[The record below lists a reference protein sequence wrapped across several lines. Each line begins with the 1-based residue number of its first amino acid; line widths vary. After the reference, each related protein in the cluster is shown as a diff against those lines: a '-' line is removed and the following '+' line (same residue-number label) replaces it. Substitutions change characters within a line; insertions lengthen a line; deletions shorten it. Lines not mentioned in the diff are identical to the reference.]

1 MIIEKF
7 GTGKT
12 VEEAKENALVEM
24 GISADSDI
32 EYDFEIVDLPQKKV
46 LGIFGGSLA
55 KVRVFREVADPV
67 ADKKAAAAEEKPSA
81 AKKKGAAQ
89 AVKAERVS
97 AKAQKAQKAQNAEK
111 KTREISDEQIAET
124 VTYLETVLKNMG
136 VEDFTTE
143 PVKQDDGIMINISGQ
158 KLGTAIGRKGETIDA
173 LQHLV
178 SLVANKGKNE
188 YLRVTLN
195 PGEYREK
202 RESVLIGVAQKSA
215 EKALRLKK
223 NTVLEPMNSYERRI
237 IHNAVQAI
245 DGVDNWSVGEGD
257 HRRVVIGNK
266 EFASERRGN
275 YDRRGSRGGNR
286 GRNGRDRMS
295 RPDNRVKS
303 EITREPIKDSSGP
316 LYGVIKAEDK
326 PSAE

>member
-24 GISADSDI
+24 GISAESDI

-46 LGIFGGSLA
+46 LGLFGGSLA

-67 ADKKAAAAEEKPSA
+67 VDKKVEAAEEKPSA
-81 AKKKGAAQ
+81 SKKKAAQ
-89 AVKAERVS
+89 AVKAVRVN
-97 AKAQKAQKAQNAEK
+97 AKAQKAQKSEK
-111 KTREISDEQIAET
+111 KAREISDEQIAET

-136 VEDFTTE
+136 VEEFTTE

-245 DGVDNWSVGEGD
+245 DGVDSWSVGEGD

-295 RPDNRVKS
+295 RSDNRVKT

-326 PSAE
+326 SSAE